1 MASDCINTDVTAV
14 SVWTGLAGKPFVL
27 FRAWDFPKL
36 DIQEVNRQIL
46 FSNLQTYLSVRTPS
60 ICYMSRKYTTGR
72 STHLLWWYYT
82 LKR

>member
-27 FRAWDFPKL
+27 FRAWNFPKL

-60 ICYMSRKYTTGR
+60 ICCMSRK
-72 STHLLWWYYT
+72 
-82 LKR
+82 